1 MAHRVSFGLRT
12 SSLVRAFSLVWA
24 SGLGLLLLSPV
35 GVRAQTAS
43 PSRQTAVSTPATPDA
58 SARSGA
64 APAEDETEIAE
75 LLDRGRR
82 LEGERRWG
90 EALTLYEDALRLHP
104 TAPHFEQRLYLSR
117 IHYDLGRRYSDRSF
131 RETVRTMDA
140 RQAIDLYSEVLQQV
154 QRHYVDNPNWRRLA
168 DSGITELEVALADP
182 LFLEANLPQ
191 APKARVERFRHDLR
205 SRVGAQKIDNRHA
218 AVEVAGRAARLCRAE
233 LGLAESATIHE
244 FICGAANALDP
255 YSAFLTASQLNE
267 VYSQIEGNFVGLG
280 VELKSDNGALL
291 IVKVIPGSPAQ
302 RAGIA
307 ASDRIVAVDGRST
320 SELSTDQAAN
330 LLQGQEGSYV
340 TVTAVTAGQAPRQV
354 RVRREHVEV
363 PSIED
368 AAIVDSAFGVAY
380 LKLTCFQ
387 KTTSR
392 DLDTALWKL
401 HRQGM
406 RALIIDLRKN
416 PGGLL
421 TTAVEV
427 VDKFVDRGTIVST
440 HGRNRAEDY
449 VYSAREAGTWRVP
462 LVVLIDG
469 DSASASE
476 IFAGAIRDFG
486 RGVIVGSRSYG
497 KGSVQGIFPLNLA
510 NSGLRLTTAKFYS
523 PKGKPFSGIGV
534 TPEVMVRHRVARPV
548 LDQADEAAAPADEAL
563 EEAIRQARHKI
574 APAKV
579 R

>member
-1 MAHRVSFGLRT
+1 MARRVLFGLGAY
-12 SSLVRAFSLVWA
+12 S
-24 SGLGLLLLSPV
+24 LGLLLLLPATAPAQSAP
-35 GVRAQTAS
+35 AQTAP
-43 PSRQTAVSTPATPDA
+43 PSRQSAVSIPAA
-58 SARSGA
+58 SNA
-64 APAEDETEIAE
+64 AALPAASDDEPEIAE

-82 LEGERRWG
+82 LEGESRWG
-90 EALTLYEDALRLHP
+90 EALTLYEDAVRQHP
-104 TAPHFEQRLYLSR
+104 TSPHFEQRLYLSR
-117 IHYDLGRRYSDRSF
+117 IHYDLGRRYSDRTF
-131 RETVRTMDA
+131 RETITTMNS
-140 RQAIDLYSEVLQQV
+140 RQALDLYSEVLQQV

-168 DSGITELEVALADP
+168 ESGATELEVALADP

-191 APKARVERFRHDLR
+191 LPKARVDRFRRELR
-205 SRVGAQKIDNRHA
+205 SRVGLQKVDNRHA
-218 AVEVAGRAARLCRAE
+218 AVEVASTAARLGRTE
-233 LGLAESATIHE
+233 LGLSESATIHE
-244 FICGAANALDP
+244 FVCGAANALDP

-302 RAGIA
+302 RSGIA
-307 ASDRIVAVDGRST
+307 ANDRIVAVDGRST
-320 SELSTDQAAN
+320 SEMTTDQAAN
-330 LLQGQEGSYV
+330 LLQGPEGSYV
-340 TVTAVTAGQAPRQV
+340 AVTAVSAGKQPRQL

-363 PSIED
+363 PSIDE
-368 AAIVDSAFGVAY
+368 ANIVDRDYGVAY
-380 LKLTCFQ
+380 IKLTCFQ

-406 RALIIDLRKN
+406 KSLIVDLRKN

-440 HGRNRAEDY
+440 HGRNRQEDY

-462 LVVLIDG
+462 LVVMIDG

-523 PKGKPFSGIGV
+523 PKGRPFSGIGV
-534 TPEVMVRHRVARPV
+534 TPDVLVRHQVARPN
-548 LDQADEAAAPADEAL
+548 LDRANDPSAVPGDEAL
-563 EEAIRQARHKI
+563 DEAVRQARR
-574 APAKV
+574 KV
-579 R
+579 ARR